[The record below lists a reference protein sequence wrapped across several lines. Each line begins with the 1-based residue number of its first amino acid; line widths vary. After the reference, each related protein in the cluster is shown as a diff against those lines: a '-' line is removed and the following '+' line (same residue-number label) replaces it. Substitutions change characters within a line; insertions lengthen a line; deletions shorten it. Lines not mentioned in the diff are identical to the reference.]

1 MSKKFLV
8 IIPLANSQTE
18 RDLITMGAAVAR
30 HQKGEAVALNILLP
44 SAYDMDALS
53 SVEKDSLLQEQ
64 NNRLADS
71 CRHTQ
76 DLGITITPFTLFSST
91 IQETIIQ
98 ETRSRGANLVIMGW
112 SKPTQTPGAVMGSIL
127 DKVAAQ
133 APADVAIF
141 RGRGLGDKRVLLSTA
156 GGPESHLGG
165 HIAAGLQSTLAASVT
180 LLHLV
185 KVKEDMGTGKEILA
199 QFAKKYGLKAKRII
213 KTREDFTAGIL
224 EESKFYDLI
233 IVGSSQIG
241 LFKKIFSRTI
251 PEKVVEQANCSVLV
265 TQRYGRLPLMTRFFG
280 YRGN

>member
-8 IIPLANSQTE
+8 IIPLANSQAE

-30 HQKGEAVALNILLP
+30 HQKGEAVALNILPP
-44 SAYDMDALS
+44 SGHGMGNLTATSKA
-53 SVEKDSLLQEQ
+53 SLLTEQ
-64 NNRLADS
+64 NEHLAIS

-76 DLGITITPFTLFSST
+76 ELGIIVTPVTLVSAT
-91 IQETIIQ
+91 VRDTIIE
-98 ETRSRGANLVIMGW
+98 ETRNRGANLVIMGW

-141 RGRGLGDKRVLLSTA
+141 RNRGLGDKRILLSTA

-165 HIAAGLQSTLAASVT
+165 EIAAGLQHTLGASVT

-185 KVKEDMGTGKEILA
+185 RAKEDMGKGKEILA

-233 IVGSSQIG
+233 IVGGSQVGI
-241 LFKKIFSRTI
+241 FKRMFSRTI
-251 PEKVVEQANCSVLV
+251 PEKVVEQADCSVLV
-265 TQRYGRLPLMTRFFG
+265 THRHGRLPLMTRFFG
-280 YRGN
+280 Q

>member
-8 IIPLANSQTE
+8 IIPLANSQAE
-18 RDLITMGAAVAR
+18 KDLITMGAAVAR
-30 HQKGEAVALNILLP
+30 HQRGEAVALNILLP
-44 SAYDMDALS
+44 SAYGMDSLS
-53 SVEKDSLLQEQ
+53 TAERESLLQEQ
-64 NNRLADS
+64 NHQLADS
-71 CRHTQ
+71 CRHTG
-76 DLGITITPFTLFSST
+76 DLGISVTPVTLFSAN

-98 ETRSRGANLVIMGW
+98 ETRTRGANLIIMGW

-133 APADVAIF
+133 APTDVAIF
-141 RGRGLGDKRVLLSTA
+141 RGRGLGDKRILLSTA

-165 HIAAGLQSTLAASVT
+165 QIAAGLQNTLGASVT

-185 KVKEDMGTGKEILA
+185 RVKEDMQKGKEILA

-224 EESKFYDLI
+224 EESKFHDII
-233 IVGSSQIG
+233 IVGRSQVG
-241 LFKKIFSRTI
+241 LFKKIFYRTI

-265 TQRYGRLPLMTRFFG
+265 TQRYGRLPFMTRFFG

>member
-8 IIPLANSQTE
+8 IIPLANSQAE

-30 HQKGEAVALNILLP
+30 HQRGEAVALNILLP
-44 SAYDMDALS
+44 STYGMGGLS
-53 SVEKDSLLQEQ
+53 AAAKESLLKEQ
-64 NNRLADS
+64 NDHLKDS
-71 CRHTQ
+71 CRHTK
-76 DLGITITPFTLFSST
+76 DLGITVTPVTLFSST
-91 IQETIIQ
+91 IQDTILQ
-98 ETRSRGANLVIMGW
+98 EARDRGANLVIMGW

-141 RGRGLGDKRVLLSTA
+141 RGRGLGDKRILLSTA

-165 HIAAGLQSTLAASVT
+165 QIAAGLQSTMAASVT

-185 KVKEDMGTGKEILA
+185 RVKEDMGKGKDILA

-233 IVGSSQIG
+233 IVGRSQAG

-251 PEKVVEQANCSVLV
+251 PEKVAEQADCSVLV
-265 TQRYGRLPLMTRFFG
+265 THRYGRLPLMTRFFG